1 LRKYE
6 VENKPARKRVLS
18 VGQCYADHLAIAG
31 TLERHFGAE
40 TLRVDDGAEA
50 LTRLRQERFALVLVN
65 RVMDRDGSQGLELI
79 KEMQADEELRS
90 VPAMLVSNYED
101 SQEEAVKHGAK
112 PGFGKAAL
120 GQPRMLS
127 RVKPCL
133 E

>member
-1 LRKYE
+1 ME
-6 VENKPARKRVLS
+6 DKPACKRVLS

-40 TLRVDDGAEA
+40 TVHADDGAEA
-50 LTRLRQERFALVLVN
+50 LARLRQERFALVLVN
-65 RVMDRDGSQGLELI
+65 RVMDRDGSQGLGLI
-79 KEMQADEELRS
+79 KEMQADEELRA
-90 VPAMLVSNYED
+90 VPVMLVSNYDD
-101 SQEEAVKHGAK
+101 SQAEAVKHGAK

-127 RVKPCL
+127 RVKPFL

>member
-1 LRKYE
+1 

-40 TLRVDDGAEA
+40 TVRADDGAGA
-50 LTRLRQERFALVLVN
+50 LARLRQEHFALVLIN

-79 KEMQADEELRS
+79 KEIQADEELRV
-90 VPAMLVSNYED
+90 VPVMLVSNYED
-101 SQEEAVKHGAK
+101 SQEEAVRHGAK

-120 GQPRMLS
+120 GQPRTLS
-127 RVKPCL
+127 RVKPFL